1 MALNA
6 ADRMSAMVAS
16 YDVVILGAGS
26 GGYACALRAAQLGL
40 SVAMVEKDKIG
51 GTCLHRGCIPTK
63 ALLHAAEVADAA
75 RNGSQLGVHATVD
88 KIDLAGIQD
97 YAASVVNRIYSGL
110 TGLVKAG
117 DIAVVS
123 GEGRLVSVDGKL
135 AVRVD
140 DEDYVGGYL
149 VLASGSF
156 PRTLAGVEV
165 DGDRVINSDH
175 ALKLGQL
182 PSSAIVLGGGVIG
195 VEFASAWRS
204 LGVEVTVVEAMPHL
218 VPTEDP
224 AISTALERAFRRR
237 GIGIRTG
244 VAVHSCQASGDAAT
258 VRLADGSELS
268 DELVLMAVGR
278 GPYTEG
284 LGYAEAGV
292 RLRRGFVDTDERL
305 RASVPSTYAV
315 GDLVAGPQLAH
326 RGFAHGIFVAE
337 EIGHLTGRL
346 SAAPLLVKDS
356 DIPRVSYCD
365 PEIATVGLSEE
376 AARAAYGEVE
386 TLTYDLAGNGR
397 SRILK
402 TGGFVKLIR
411 RSSGPVVGI
420 HMIGS
425 RVGELIGEAQL
436 INGWEAHP
444 SDVAPYVH
452 AHPTQN
458 EALGEAHLAL
468 AGKPLHSHG

>member
-40 SVAMVEKDKIG
+40 SVAMVEKDKVG

-75 RNGSQLGVHATVD
+75 RNGSQLGVHVTVD

-97 YAASVVNRIYSGL
+97 YAASVVNRIHSGL

-135 AVRVD
+135 AVRVA
-140 DEDYVGGYL
+140 DEDYVGDYL

-156 PRTLAGVEV
+156 PRTLPGVEV

-224 AISTALERAFRRR
+224 AIGTALERAFRRR
-237 GIGIRTG
+237 RIGIRTG

-305 RASVPSTYAV
+305 RASVPSTYAL

-346 SAAPLLVKDS
+346 SAAPLPVRDS

-402 TGGFVKLIR
+402 TAGFVKLIR

-425 RVGELIGEAQL
+425 RVSELIGEAQL

-444 SDVAPYVH
+444 RDVAPYVH

>member
-1 MALNA
+1 
-6 ADRMSAMVAS
+6 MSAMAAS
-16 YDVVILGAGS
+16 YDLVILGAGS

-40 SVAMVEKDKIG
+40 SVVMVEKDKVG

-75 RNGSQLGVHATVD
+75 RNGSRFGVHATVD

-97 YAASVVNRIYSGL
+97 YAGSVVNRLYSGL
-110 TGLVKAG
+110 NGLVKAG
-117 DIAVVS
+117 DITVVA
-123 GEGRLVSVDGKL
+123 GEGQLVSVDGNV
-135 AVRVD
+135 AVRVA
-140 DEDYVGGYL
+140 DEDYLGSYL

-156 PRTLAGVEV
+156 PRTLTGVEV
-165 DGDRVINSDH
+165 DGHRVINSDH

-204 LGVEVTVVEAMPHL
+204 LGVEVTVVEAMPNL

-224 AISTALERAFRRR
+224 AISAGLERAFRRR
-237 GIGIRTG
+237 KIGIRTG
-244 VAVHSCQASGDAAT
+244 SAVDSCQAGDDAVT
-258 VRLADGSELS
+258 VRLADGTELS
-268 DELVLMAVGR
+268 DELALMAVGR
-278 GPYTEG
+278 GPCTEG
-284 LGYAEAGV
+284 LGYAELGV
-292 RLRRGFVDTDERL
+292 RLRRGFVETDDRL
-305 RASVPSTYAV
+305 CTSLPGTYAV

-337 EIGHLTGRL
+337 DIGHRTGRL
-346 SAAPLLVKDS
+346 PAAPVPIKDS

-365 PEIATVGLSEE
+365 PEIAAVGLSEE

-386 TLTYDLAGNGR
+386 TLTYDLAGHGK
-397 SRILK
+397 SQILK
-402 TGGFVKLIR
+402 TSGFVKLIR
-411 RSSGPVVGI
+411 RSNGPVVGV

-425 RVGELIGEAQL
+425 RVSELIGEAQL

-444 SDVAPYVH
+444 SDVASYVH

-468 AGKPLHSHG
+468 AGKPLHRHR

>member
-1 MALNA
+1 M
-6 ADRMSAMVAS
+6 
-16 YDVVILGAGS
+16 
-26 GGYACALRAAQLGL
+26 
-40 SVAMVEKDKIG
+40 
-51 GTCLHRGCIPTK
+51 
-63 ALLHAAEVADAA
+63 
-75 RNGSQLGVHATVD
+75 
-88 KIDLAGIQD
+88 
-97 YAASVVNRIYSGL
+97 
-110 TGLVKAG
+110 
-117 DIAVVS
+117 
-123 GEGRLVSVDGKL
+123 
-135 AVRVD
+135 
-140 DEDYVGGYL
+140 
-149 VLASGSF
+149 
-156 PRTLAGVEV
+156 
-165 DGDRVINSDH
+165 INSDH

-218 VPTEDP
+218 VPTEDA
-224 AISTALERAFRRR
+224 AIAAALERAFRRR
-237 GIGIRTG
+237 KIGIRTG

-292 RLRRGFVDTDERL
+292 RLSRGFVDTDERL
-305 RASVPSTYAV
+305 RASVPGTYAV

-337 EIGHLTGRL
+337 DIGHLTGRL
-346 SAAPLLVKDS
+346 PAAPLPVKDS

-402 TGGFVKLIR
+402 TAGFVKLIR
-411 RSSGPVVGI
+411 RSERSGRRDP
-420 HMIGS
+420 HD
-425 RVGELIGEAQL
+425 RLTRQ
-436 INGWEAHP
+436 
-444 SDVAPYVH
+444 
-452 AHPTQN
+452 
-458 EALGEAHLAL
+458 
-468 AGKPLHSHG
+468 

>member
-1 MALNA
+1 
-6 ADRMSAMVAS
+6 MSAMASS

-40 SVAMVEKDKIG
+40 AVAMVEKDKVG
-51 GTCLHRGCIPTK
+51 GTCLHRGCIQTK

-75 RNGSQLGVHATVD
+75 RNGSRFGVHATVD

-97 YAASVVNRIYSGL
+97 YAGSVSNRLYSGL
-110 TGLVKAG
+110 TGLVRAG
-117 DIAVVS
+117 GITVVS
-123 GEGRLVSVDGKL
+123 GAGRLVSVDGAV
-135 AVRVD
+135 AVRVA
-140 DEDYVGGYL
+140 DEDYLGSYL
-149 VLASGSF
+149 VLASGSL
-156 PRTLAGVEV
+156 PRTLADVGV
-165 DGDRVINSDH
+165 DGYRVINSDH

-204 LGVEVTVVEAMPHL
+204 LGVEITVVEAMPHL
-218 VPTEDP
+218 VPAEDA
-224 AISTALERAFRRR
+224 AISAALERAFRRR
-237 GIGIRTG
+237 KIGIRTG
-244 VAVHSCQASGDAAT
+244 SAVESCQAGDDAVT
-258 VRLADGSELS
+258 VRLADGTELR

-292 RLRRGFVDTDERL
+292 RLSRGFVETDDRL
-305 RASVPSTYAV
+305 RTSVPGTYAV

-326 RGFAHGIFVAE
+326 RGFAQGIFVAE
-337 EIGHLTGRL
+337 DIGHRTGRL
-346 SAAPLLVKDS
+346 STAPVPVEDS
-356 DIPRVSYCD
+356 DVPRVTYCD
-365 PEIATVGLSEE
+365 PEIAAVGLSEE
-376 AARAAYGEVE
+376 AARTAYGEVE
-386 TLTYDLAGNGR
+386 TLTYDLAGNGK
-397 SRILK
+397 SQILK
-402 TGGFVKLIR
+402 TSGFVKLIR
-411 RSSGPVVGI
+411 PSGGPVVGV

-425 RVGELIGEAQL
+425 RVSELIGEAQL

-468 AGKPLHSHG
+468 AGKPLHGHR

>member
-1 MALNA
+1 MA
-6 ADRMSAMVAS
+6 AS

-26 GGYACALRAAQLGL
+26 GGYACGLRAAQLGL
-40 SVAMVEKDKIG
+40 SVAMIEKDKVG

-75 RNGSQLGVHATVD
+75 RNGSQFGVHATVD
-88 KIDLAGIQD
+88 KIDLAGIQE
-97 YAASVVNRIYSGL
+97 YANSVVNRIYSGL
-110 TGLVKAG
+110 AGLIKAG
-117 DIAVVS
+117 DITVVA
-123 GEGRLVSVDGKL
+123 GEGRLVSVDGKV
-135 AVRVD
+135 AVRVGD
-140 DEDYVGGYL
+140 DDYLGSYL

-156 PRTLAGVEV
+156 ARTLAGVEV
-165 DGDRVINSDH
+165 DGRRVINSDH
-175 ALKLGQL
+175 ALTLGQL
-182 PSSAIVLGGGVIG
+182 PASAIILGGGVIG
-195 VEFASAWRS
+195 VEFASAWHS
-204 LGVEVTVVEAMPHL
+204 LGVEVTVVEALPHL
-218 VPTEDP
+218 MPSEDA
-224 AISTALERAFRRR
+224 AISAALERAFRRR
-237 GIGIRTG
+237 KIGIRTG
-244 VAVHSCQASGDAAT
+244 VAVHSCQAREDGVT
-258 VRLADGSELS
+258 VRLADGTELQ

-278 GPYTEG
+278 GPSTED

-292 RLRRGFVDTDERL
+292 GLSQGFVDTDERL
-305 RASVPSTYAV
+305 RTSVLGTYAV

-337 EIGHLTGRL
+337 DIGHRSGRL
-346 SAAPLLVKDS
+346 STPPVPVKDS

-365 PEIATVGLSEE
+365 PEIAAVGLSEE

-386 TLTYDLAGNGR
+386 TMTYDLAGNGK

-402 TGGFVKLIR
+402 TSGFVKLIR
-411 RSSGPVVGI
+411 RTSGPVVGI

-425 RVGELIGEAQL
+425 RVSELIGEAQL
-436 INGWEAHP
+436 INGWEAFP
-444 SDVAPYVH
+444 SDVASYVH